1 MVSAEPTAGA
11 TADGGWR
18 HELVDAARAA
28 TGGFLFGIPLLYT
41 MEVWWAGQRTT
52 PVRSLVVLAVCYAS
66 LLVLHRVSGFRED
79 SDVTFG
85 DAARDAAEALAL
97 GLVLTAG
104 VLVLLREITT
114 DTPTGV
120 ALSKIVY
127 QSVPF
132 GLGVG
137 VARVLLLDDG
147 EGDDGGGDSG
157 GDGDGWR
164 GTLSDLGATLL
175 GAVFVGMAIAPT
187 DEIPMLES
195 QMDDQW
201 VLALLGASL
210 VISYVVVFV
219 AGFSGEE
226 QRRQHEG
233 FLQHPL
239 TETVVCYL
247 LALVAAAAMLWL
259 FNRAGGP
266 ADVTL
271 NRTVVLGLPTAIG
284 GAAGRLA
291 V

>member
-1 MVSAEPTAGA
+1 VSAAHAGWE
-11 TADGGWR
+11 TDDGWR
-18 HELVDAARAA
+18 HEFVDAARAA

-41 MEVWWAGQRTT
+41 MEVWWTGQRTT
-52 PVRSLVVLAVCYAS
+52 PLRNVALLAIVYLV
-66 LLVLHRVSGFRED
+66 LLVLHRVSGFRHHA
-79 SDVTFG
+79 DVKLG
-85 DAARDAAEALAL
+85 DASRDAVEALAL
-97 GLVLTAG
+97 GLVLTAA

-114 DTPTGV
+114 DTPVGV

-127 QSVPF
+127 QSIPF

-137 VARVLLLDDG
+137 VARLFLLG
-147 EGDDGGGDSG
+147 GDDDAAEERSAGGGR
-157 GDGDGWR
+157 DGWR
-164 GTLSDLGATLL
+164 GTFADLGATVL
-175 GAVFVGMAIAPT
+175 GAVFVGTAIAPT

-219 AGFSGEE
+219 AGFAGEE
-226 QRRQHEG
+226 QRREHEG
-233 FLQHPL
+233 VLQHPL

-259 FNRAGGP
+259 FHRTDGP
-266 ADVTL
+266 AALTL
-271 NRTVVLGLPTAIG
+271 NRTIVLGLPTAIG